1 LSDAQDLDFQA
12 GAESTFNLVSALA
25 CGISYLPGCGI
36 AGGFATASREK
47 LVLDAELVAS
57 ARHFLAPI
65 RVDTLAEV
73 EELINKVG
81 PKGSYITSPHT
92 LRSFRKELHHP
103 SIFSRISNQK
113 WVERNENIC
122 QLAAKR
128 ADQLL
133 KSYTAPRLDQGLARR
148 LKDALPFFTNS

>member
-1 LSDAQDLDFQA
+1 L
-12 GAESTFNLVSALA
+12 N
-25 CGISYLPGCGI
+25 
-36 AGGFATASREK
+36 
-47 LVLDAELVAS
+47 
-57 ARHFLAPI
+57 
-65 RVDTLAEV
+65 
-73 EELINKVG
+73 
-81 PKGSYITSPHT
+81 
-92 LRSFRKELHHP
+92 HP